1 MVKGAVKMSKN
12 NYVSLLRRVLVYLLQ
27 NAKAAFNQGLDA
39 HIFAASASEAETNL
53 ENNPVDVLLLGPQVR
68 YMKSDFEKRL
78 SPKGIPTDVISMS
91 DYGLM
96 NGEKVLEQALGL
108 LAQAD
113 KK

>member
-1 MVKGAVKMSKN
+1 MPI
-12 NYVSLLRRVLVYLLQ
+12 Y
-27 NAKAAFNQGLDA
+27 
-39 HIFAASASEAETNL
+39 AASASEAETNL

-113 KK
+113 KKSKNKLFFRESSKKQLVFFFFFS

>member
-1 MVKGAVKMSKN
+1 
-12 NYVSLLRRVLVYLLQ
+12 
-27 NAKAAFNQGLDA
+27 
-39 HIFAASASEAETNL
+39 
-53 ENNPVDVLLLGPQVR
+53 QVR

-96 NGEKVLEQALGL
+96 NGEKVLEQALDL

-113 KK
+113 KKE

>member
-1 MVKGAVKMSKN
+1 M
-12 NYVSLLRRVLVYLLQ
+12 
-27 NAKAAFNQGLDA
+27 
-39 HIFAASASEAETNL
+39 
-53 ENNPVDVLLLGPQVR
+53 LLLGPQVR

-96 NGEKVLEQALGL
+96 NGEKVLEQALDL

-113 KK
+113 KRVKQVVFRESSKSNLSFFVKS

>member
-1 MVKGAVKMSKN
+1 MPI
-12 NYVSLLRRVLVYLLQ
+12 YLRLLHRKR
-27 NAKAAFNQGLDA
+27 
-39 HIFAASASEAETNL
+39 TNL

-96 NGEKVLEQALGL
+96 NGEKCWN
-108 LAQAD
+108 
-113 KK
+113 KPWIC

>member
-1 MVKGAVKMSKN
+1 M
-12 NYVSLLRRVLVYLLQ
+12 
-27 NAKAAFNQGLDA
+27 
-39 HIFAASASEAETNL
+39 
-53 ENNPVDVLLLGPQVR
+53 LLLGPQVR

-96 NGEKVLEQALGL
+96 NGEKVLEQALDL

-113 KK
+113 KKE